1 MPILKSSLGIRHRPF
16 AEAVREMTESTWADW
31 PLSGPRTTLF
41 VLSYIAE
48 HYTSPEQRHARLIAD
63 GKLAYSDAGV
73 SAHQVVMKL
82 MYLGAVIDQLDLP
95 QLSWAELACR
105 HGQMV
110 ELKYKH
116 KFVPAPNKQANSI
129 DPFDDAHLYLGLSS
143 TRGQLAVSPELER
156 FVGKQLSDEY
166 MAIKE
171 RRKALEAL
179 KGSGGGG
186 K

>member
-1 MPILKSSLGIRHRPF
+1 MRSSLGVRHEPF
-16 AEAVREMTESTWADW
+16 ADAVREMSETSFSDW

-41 VLSYIAE
+41 VLSYISE
-48 HYTSPEQRHARLIAD
+48 HYTSPEQRHARFVAD
-63 GKLAYSDAGV
+63 GKLTYNDMGV

-82 MYLGAVIDQLDLP
+82 LYLGAVIDQLDLP
-95 QLSWAELACR
+95 QLAWAELASR

-116 KFVPAPNKQANSI
+116 KFVPVPQKNATSV
-129 DPFDDAHLYLGLSS
+129 DPFDDAHLYLGLSA
-143 TRGQLAVSPELER
+143 TRGQLCVSPELER

-179 KGSGGGG
+179 RGGGG
-186 K
+186 EKK